1 MIYIVHHT
9 ADCDG
14 YASGAIVKIAAE
26 EMNSKT
32 MLIGYDYGQPF
43 PWHLIQP
50 NKAVVMID
58 VSLPMDDMLKLAKH
72 SSMQLTWI
80 DHHIS
85 AINDYKA
92 KCEELGVN
100 FCNAVLNDEIAACEI
115 AWQHYFPTRPL
126 PTAIELLGM
135 YDTWRNEQTN
145 YWQTDILPFQYGMR
159 MHCTS
164 PETFPYNILKDND
177 FVRDVI
183 KEGAAILK
191 YQANIDQSAMKSSFV
206 ITWNGYQCL
215 CVNKSGMNSIAFKSI
230 YDESI
235 HDIIMPFF
243 FNGKFWTFSLYT
255 TKEINCSIL
264 AQSMGGGGHI
274 RASGFQV
281 DDYRVVTG
289 GSRLPDGVPL
299 LLMDM
304 QNYLSF
310 PSVRKSDSVVIDLKE
325 RIEKTLY

>member
-1 MIYIVHHT
+1 MMYVIYHSR
-9 ADCDG
+9 DCDG
-14 YASGAIVKIAAE
+14 YASGAIVKMAAE

-43 PWHLIQP
+43 QWHLIQP

-72 SSMQLTWI
+72 SGFQLTWI

-85 AINDYKA
+85 AIKDYER
-92 KCEELGVN
+92 CILGVKMGG
-100 FCNAVLNDEIAACEI
+100 FCTAILNSEIAACEI
-115 AWQHYFPTRPL
+115 AWHHYFPTRPL

-191 YQANIDQSAMKSSFV
+191 YQANVSASIMKGAFEV
-206 ITWNGYQCL
+206 DFAGHKAI
-215 CVNKSGMNSIAFKSI
+215 CVNASGLNSIAFKSV
-230 YDESI
+230 YDESK
-235 HDIIMPFF
+235 HDLMMPFF
-243 FNGKFWTFSLYT
+243 YTGQFWKFGLYSTKKIDCSLIAKTF
-255 TKEINCSIL
+255 
-264 AQSMGGGGHI
+264 GGGGHFS
-274 RASGFQV
+274 ASGWQ
-281 DDYRVVTG
+281 
-289 GSRLPDGVPL
+289 
-299 LLMDM
+299 
-304 QNYLSF
+304 
-310 PSVRKSDSVVIDLKE
+310 IDNIFEFFK
-325 RIEKTLY
+325 IYTHIKI